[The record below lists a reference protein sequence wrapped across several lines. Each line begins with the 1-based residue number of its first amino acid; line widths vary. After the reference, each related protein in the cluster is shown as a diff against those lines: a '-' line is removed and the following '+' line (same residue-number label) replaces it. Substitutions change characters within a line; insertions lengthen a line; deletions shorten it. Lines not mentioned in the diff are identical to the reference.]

1 MDIYQLGEF
10 GLIDEIK
17 KKFPCKNDSSLIGI
31 GDDAG
36 VIYFRGKDTVV
47 SSDMLIE
54 GVHFDLTYFPI
65 KHLGYKSVIVN
76 LSDIYSMNAI
86 PSQIVLN
93 IAVSSKFRSDAILE
107 FYEGVKIA
115 CDEYNIDLLGGDTSS
130 SISGMTISCT
140 ALGSIEEKK
149 IVRRNGAKA
158 NDVIC
163 VSGDLG
169 RSYVGLRILQ
179 REKSNFIKD
188 PKNQPNLENW
198 DKYVKNDF
206 EPFAMKKIKSLKKI
220 KNNFIDR
227 GAKFVSLS
235 GSGSSIF
242 GIFDRID
249 SAEYFARMKN
259 IYFTEVIN

>member
-1 MDIYQLGEF
+1 MKEF
-10 GLIDEIK
+10 I
-17 KKFPCKNDSSLIGI
+17 
-31 GDDAG
+31 
-36 VIYFRGKDTVV
+36 
-47 SSDMLIE
+47 
-54 GVHFDLTYFPI
+54 FDLTYFPI

-86 PSQIVLN
+86 PSQIILN

-149 IVRRNGAKA
+149 IVRRNGAKT

-179 REKSNFIKD
+179 R
-188 PKNQPNLENW
+188 KNQILLKIQKINL
-198 DKYVKNDF
+198 
-206 EPFAMKKIKSLKKI
+206 I
-220 KNNFIDR
+220 
-227 GAKFVSLS
+227 
-235 GSGSSIF
+235 
-242 GIFDRID
+242 
-249 SAEYFARMKN
+249 
-259 IYFTEVIN
+259 

>member
-1 MDIYQLGEF
+1 M
-10 GLIDEIK
+10 
-17 KKFPCKNDSSLIGI
+17 IGI

-36 VIYFRGKDTVV
+36 VINFRGKDTVV

-86 PSQIVLN
+86 PSQIILN

-140 ALGSIEEKK
+140 ALGSVEQKK

-188 PKNQPNLENW
+188 PKNQPNLE
-198 DKYVKNDF
+198 KYKNIIEKQLRPKARGDIIDHFFKNDV
-206 EPFAMKKIKSLKKI
+206 IV
-220 KNNFIDR
+220 
-227 GAKFVSLS
+227 FVNSDLS
-235 GSGSSIF
+235 VASCMTS
-242 GIFDRID
+242 
-249 SAEYFARMKN
+249 
-259 IYFTEVIN
+259 